1 MFDAN
6 GQPLYVPSTDPNSN
20 DFVDVFDANGQPVYQ
35 RAQDPNQYRQPK
47 DSFYAYL
54 ESLITSTSAKTLAQP
69 TLLIQESQKAE
80 VETGESV
87 VTGVEELERENGTTS
102 IVPTRENAGLK
113 VEVDVSRID
122 DNGFVSMSIN
132 PEISVAIPTGDSSGG
147 YSIFNIQARTMDSGQ
162 IRLRD
167 GQSLVLTG
175 VITDSDRAVAQK
187 WPILGDLPL
196 IGQLFR
202 STASSREKNE
212 LVIIVTPRIL
222 DDEQGGAYGYGYRPG
237 TAASRKMMRSQY

>member
-1 MFDAN
+1 MPTAIGCDAVN
-6 GQPLYVPSTDPNSN
+6 EKSACPVATP
-20 DFVDVFDANGQPVYQ
+20 FVLVYGVKLWSSSSIG
-35 RAQDPNQYRQPK
+35 RR
-47 DSFYAYL
+47 
-54 ESLITSTSAKTLAQP
+54 LILGGTEDLDGRGLDEDQIA
-69 TLLIQESQKAE
+69 AE
-80 VETGESV
+80 I
-87 VTGVEELERENGTTS
+87 EELERENGTTS
-102 IVPTRENAGLK
+102 IVPTRENAGLR

-222 DDEQGGAYGYGYRPG
+222 DDEQGGAYGYGYRPA
-237 TAASRKMMRSQY
+237 TAASREMMRSQY

>member
-1 MFDAN
+1 
-6 GQPLYVPSTDPNSN
+6 
-20 DFVDVFDANGQPVYQ
+20 
-35 RAQDPNQYRQPK
+35 
-47 DSFYAYL
+47 
-54 ESLITSTSAKTLAQP
+54 
-69 TLLIQESQKAE
+69 
-80 VETGESV
+80 
-87 VTGVEELERENGTTS
+87 
-102 IVPTRENAGLK
+102 
-113 VEVDVSRID
+113 
-122 DNGFVSMSIN
+122 
-132 PEISVAIPTGDSSGG
+132 
-147 YSIFNIQARTMDSGQ
+147 MDSGQ

-222 DDEQGGAYGYGYRPG
+222 DDEQGGAYGYGYRPA
-237 TAASRKMMRSQY
+237 TAASREMMRSQY